1 MSSIHT
7 NVGRNIYPVRKKGFL
22 YELIRNKTLY
32 IMLLPGIII
41 TLVYRYLPMLWV
53 AISFQEYSPGKG
65 ILGSEWVGVEHF
77 KKLFASEDFWRI
89 LLNTII
95 IGFSKQFV
103 DFTAALLLALL
114 LNEVRRTF
122 FKRTIQTVT
131 FFPSLMS
138 WTVIGGMFTI
148 MLSASSDSGMVN
160 ALRSA
165 VFPGVEPI
173 SFLTDERYFRWIIVI
188 TEGWRYMGWVAVIFV
203 AALTGINPEYYEAA
217 VVDGANRWKQTLYI
231 TLPSIRSTMIL
242 VAILS
247 LQYVINV
254 GPDQLLVFISP
265 NVYSVGDI
273 LDTYVYR
280 SGIQQQYYS
289 YATAVGLFKSVIAFV
304 IVWFA
309 NSIAKKYEETQLW

>member
-89 LLNTII
+89 LSNTII